1 MLLILCHSQ
10 KGGNWIIRTKLSSFS
25 LYKNLKTMKTKY
37 KKPSTLTISS
47 NYMVLEKPLTILV
60 HMYFLWNENMELDD
74 LLGVP

>member
-1 MLLILCHSQ
+1 
-10 KGGNWIIRTKLSSFS
+10 
-25 LYKNLKTMKTKY
+25 MKTKY